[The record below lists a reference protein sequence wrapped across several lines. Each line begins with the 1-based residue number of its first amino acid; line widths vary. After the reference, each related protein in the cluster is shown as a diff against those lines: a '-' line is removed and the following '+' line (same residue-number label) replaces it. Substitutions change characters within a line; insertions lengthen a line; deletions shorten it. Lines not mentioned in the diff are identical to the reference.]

1 VTIGPQRSPGRER
14 LHDGL
19 TAAGQLA
26 LYLGLAVMV
35 RWPLSRHTG
44 ALSLDPNTPLH
55 TLVMENLYRYGAL
68 SPVYMVDFPDGHP
81 IQIIGVPFIL
91 LAAAARALLETT
103 PAFNVAVTLMVALQ
117 GVSAAWLA
125 RRLGWRVRGQLVSGV
140 AAIACPYLLHVAGN
154 GQYENL
160 AFPAL
165 ALAAAGGLSDDRR
178 VGGALGFFGLLLAG
192 FSSPYQAV
200 SAGMLLVLCAAWTGR
215 RQLAVALLAS
225 ALAGAPVTAYYLA
238 AIDASQAETSGML
251 AQPSSGGDGERV
263 GMVAS
268 AGVFDL
274 ITPRA
279 LFMGRTLPLDAPA
292 ERLARLSEAPARAR
306 AGPHWLFADTP
317 QASYLG
323 LALILM
329 GLAGAGVCWRERWSR
344 GAGSAGVLGAVF
356 ALGPKL
362 TLWSGGAGAVALP
375 WAWLSLLP
383 VLGSLSVT
391 YRFLAAPSFFLVMGA
406 GALAHRAPW
415 PAAPALAALLL
426 ADGLLRAPA
435 PWPVQARTPALEL
448 PDGVQIDGPVA
459 LWPPADAL
467 APQHVHATA
476 LSLGQPMALYWYA
489 SGETPEAWL
498 EGAREA
504 GVTGLVAFDGLAPA
518 EVEVPLARAAGSCQH
533 AICWWSLE

>member
-1 VTIGPQRSPGRER
+1 VTTGPRHSPSQRR
-14 LHDGL
+14 HDAL
-19 TAAGQLA
+19 SALAQLA
-26 LYLGLAVMV
+26 LYLALAVAA
-35 RWPLSRHTG
+35 RWPLSGHPD

-55 TLVMENLYRYGAL
+55 TLVMENLYRFGAL
-68 SPVYMVDFPDGHP
+68 SPVQMVDYPDGHP

-91 LAAAARALLETT
+91 LATALRGLLDTL

-125 RRLGWRVRGQLVSGV
+125 RRLGWRARGQVVSGV

-165 ALAAAGGLSDDRR
+165 ALCAAAGLSADRR
-178 VGGALGFFGLLLAG
+178 VGGALGFIGLLLAG

-200 SAGMLLVLCAAWTGR
+200 SAGMILVLCAAWSGR
-215 RQLAVALLAS
+215 RQLGAALLVS

-238 AIDASQAETSGML
+238 AIDASRSETSGML
-251 AQPSSGGDGERV
+251 AQPSSGGGGDRE

-268 AGVFDL
+268 AGLYDL
-274 ITPRA
+274 IAPRA
-279 LFMGRTLPLDAPA
+279 LFMGRALPLDAPG
-292 ERLARLSEAPARAR
+292 ERLAALSEPPARSR

-323 LALILM
+323 LGLLLM
-329 GLAGAGVCWRERWSR
+329 GLAGAGLSWRERWAR
-344 GAGSAGVLGAVF
+344 GVGGAGAAGAVF
-356 ALGPKL
+356 ALGPTL
-362 TLWSGGAGAVALP
+362 TLWSGTTGALSLP

-406 GALAHRAPW
+406 GALANRVPW
-415 PAAPALAALLL
+415 PVAPGLVALLL

-448 PDGVQIDGPVA
+448 PEGVTIEGPVA

-476 LSLGQPMALYWYA
+476 LTLGQPIALYWYA
-489 SGETPEAWL
+489 SGQTPEVWL
-498 EGAREA
+498 AGARAA
-504 GVTGLVAFDGLAPA
+504 GVTGLLVFEGLAPSS
-518 EVEVPLARAAGSCQH
+518 VEAPAPQAAAICQH
-533 AICWWSLE
+533 AVCWWPLE